1 MRKIEIVLLELMA
14 QMEEKDKISSEI
26 KTKLQDVQGTL
37 ELNKRKSQNPK
48 E

>member
-1 MRKIEIVLLELMA
+1 MRKTEIVLLELMA

-26 KTKLQDVQGTL
+26 KTKLQGAQGTL
-37 ELNKRKSQNPK
+37 ELNKRKSQNPR

>member
-1 MRKIEIVLLELMA
+1 MRKTEIVLLELMA

-26 KTKLQDVQGTL
+26 KTKLQGTQGTL
-37 ELNKRKSQNPK
+37 ELNKRKSQNPR